1 MGRGIPETARFEG
14 LKVFTVKVF
23 IYLLKFKKLH
33 FSSSEPNFVVAGN
46 ENFDEKRSKSVHAV
60 NTFKRRVNTFE
71 RFHERF
77 LREAVKYNIIAEI
90 ITIGQPHCPNKR
102 VRLPRYRSQ

>member
-33 FSSSEPNFVVAGN
+33 FSSSESNFVVGGK
-46 ENFDEKRSKSVHAV
+46 ENFDEKRPKSVHGV

-71 RFHERF
+71 HFRERF
-77 LREAVKYNIIAEI
+77 LANYEAVKYNVIAEI
-90 ITIGQPHCPNKR
+90 ITIGQPHCPK
-102 VRLPRYRSQ
+102 